1 MAPDPDLYNNAK
13 YRNGFIAGKIILGSD
28 PELNPDP
35 KHWFKEFMLKEIIP
49 YKIKLKSKY
58 GIPET

>member
-35 KHWFKEFMLKEIIP
+35 KH
-49 YKIKLKSKY
+49 
-58 GIPET
+58 